1 MRRSEIDSTREA
13 GMPSRFFSV
22 AWLVVLVL
30 FSLPLVSAC
39 GGGGG
44 SDGSSGGSKWQGAV
58 TLIPENA
65 DSVKVWDIAAI
76 VAGDAPAAIPRQLT
90 HEILGSVLIGP
101 DSIETVNS
109 FATARIEFDGGGGG
123 GLFVMEGD
131 FDFNAIKEILSGLP
145 PEKHGG
151 YELYDTGSRSIALL
165 EGEGSVVSGD
175 PDAVK
180 AVLDALDRGSGFLL
194 HGGELRR
201 RQYTDYSGVDPDEYV
216 HMTLN
221 RAGGGFFTKISSG
234 VPGHLTGSWH
244 GWASGWSASAGNGS
258 EVKLR
263 IFFPSQQEKY
273 AKANEDQVKA
283 WFEAELDEGVKLESV
298 EVDGLFI
305 IGTATGNWDD
315 GWIRVL
321 LVAPTRNSDG
331 NPDYPQAVVFLTSII
346 DVTVGS

>member
-1 MRRSEIDSTREA
+1 MRRSEIDSTRDA
-13 GMPSRFFSV
+13 GMPSRFFPI

-39 GGGGG
+39 GGGSSG
-44 SDGSSGGSKWQGAV
+44 GSSGGSKWQGAV
-58 TLIPENA
+58 RLIPENA
-65 DSVKVWDIAAI
+65 DPVAVWDIAAI

-90 HEILGSVLIGP
+90 EETLAIVLNEP
-101 DSIETVNS
+101 NSIEDVNS
-109 FATARIEFDGGGGG
+109 FATGGGVS
-123 GLFVMEGD
+123 VMEGD
-131 FDFNAIKEILSGLP
+131 FDFNSIREILSGSP
-145 PEKHGG
+145 VEKQEGS
-151 YELYDTGSRSIALL
+151 ETYDLGSRSVALL
-165 EGEGSVVSGD
+165 EGEGSVVAGG

-180 AVLDALDRGSGFLL
+180 AVLDALERGSGFLL

-221 RAGGGFFTKISSG
+221 RAGGGFFTKVSGG
-234 VPGHLTGSWH
+234 VPGHLVGSKH

-273 AKANEDQVKA
+273 AKSNEDQVKA

-305 IGTATGNWDD
+305 IGTATAAWDD
-315 GWIRVL
+315 AWSRG
-321 LVAPTRNSDG
+321 PSG
-331 NPDYPQAVVFLTSII
+331 GPY
-346 DVTVGS
+346 

>member
-1 MRRSEIDSTREA
+1 MRRSEVDSTRDA
-13 GMPSRFFSV
+13 WMPSRVFPI
-22 AWLVVLVL
+22 ACLVVLVL

-39 GGGGG
+39 GGS

-58 TLIPENA
+58 TLVPENA
-65 DSVKVWDIAAI
+65 VEVTVWDIAAI
-76 VAGDAPAAIPRQLT
+76 VAGDAPAAIPRDLT
-90 HEILGSVLIGP
+90 DEILGSVLNGP
-101 DSIETVNS
+101 NSIEAVNS
-109 FATARIEFDGGGGG
+109 FATASIDGDEASGN
-123 GLFVMEGD
+123 LSVMEGD
-131 FDFNAIKEILSGLP
+131 FDFNPIREILSGLP

-165 EGEGSVVSGD
+165 EGEGSVVAGD
-175 PDAVK
+175 TDAVK
-180 AVLDALDRGSGFLL
+180 VVLDALDRGSGFLL

-221 RAGGGFFTKISSG
+221 RAGGGFFTKVSGG
-234 VPGHLTGSWH
+234 VPGHLVGSKH

-273 AKANEDQVKA
+273 AKSNEDQVKA

-305 IGTATGNWDD
+305 IGTATAAWDD
-315 GWIRVL
+315 AWSRG
-321 LVAPTRNSDG
+321 PSG
-331 NPDYPQAVVFLTSII
+331 GPY
-346 DVTVGS
+346 

>member
-1 MRRSEIDSTREA
+1 MRRSEIDSTRVA
-13 GMPSRFFSV
+13 GMPSRFFPI
-22 AWLVVLVL
+22 ACLVVLVL

-39 GGGGG
+39 GGGSNGG
-44 SDGSSGGSKWQGAV
+44 SNGGGSGGSKWQGAV
-58 TLIPENA
+58 RLIPEDA
-65 DSVKVWDIAAI
+65 RSVKVWDVAAI
-76 VAGDAPAAIPRQLT
+76 VAGDAPAAIPRELT
-90 HEILGSVLIGP
+90 EETLAIVLNEP
-101 DSIETVNS
+101 NSIEDVNS
-109 FATARIEFDGGGGG
+109 FATGGGVS
-123 GLFVMEGD
+123 VMEGD
-131 FDFNAIKEILSGLP
+131 FDFNSIREILSRLP

-165 EGEGSVVSGD
+165 EGEGSVVAGD
-175 PDAVK
+175 TDSVK
-180 AVLDALDRGSGFLL
+180 VVLEALDRGSGFLL

-221 RAGGGFFTKISSG
+221 RAGGGFFTKVSGG
-234 VPGHLTGSWH
+234 VPGHLVGSKH

-273 AKANEDQVKA
+273 AKSNEDQVKA

-305 IGTATGNWDD
+305 IGTATAAWDD
-315 GWIRVL
+315 AWSRG
-321 LVAPTRNSDG
+321 PSG
-331 NPDYPQAVVFLTSII
+331 GPY
-346 DVTVGS
+346 

>member
-1 MRRSEIDSTREA
+1 MRRSEIDSTRDA
-13 GMPSRFFSV
+13 GMPSRFFPI

-39 GGGGG
+39 GGGSSG
-44 SDGSSGGSKWQGAV
+44 GSSGGSKWQGAV
-58 TLIPENA
+58 RLIPENA
-65 DSVKVWDIAAI
+65 DPVAVWDIAAI

-90 HEILGSVLIGP
+90 EETLAIVLNEP
-101 DSIETVNS
+101 NSIEDVNS
-109 FATARIEFDGGGGG
+109 FATGGGVS
-123 GLFVMEGD
+123 VMEGD
-131 FDFNAIKEILSGLP
+131 FDFNSIREILSGSP
-145 PEKHGG
+145 VEKQEGS
-151 YELYDTGSRSIALL
+151 ETYDLGSRSVALL
-165 EGEGSVVSGD
+165 EGEGSVVAGG

-180 AVLDALDRGSGFLL
+180 AVLDALERGSGFLL

-201 RQYTDYSGVDPDEYV
+201 RQYRDYSGVDPDEYV

-221 RAGGGFFTKISSG
+221 RAGGGFFTKVSGG
-234 VPGHLTGSWH
+234 VPGHLVGSKH

-273 AKANEDQVKA
+273 AKSNEDQVKA

-305 IGTATGNWDD
+305 IGTATAAWDD
-315 GWIRVL
+315 AWSRG
-321 LVAPTRNSDG
+321 PSG
-331 NPDYPQAVVFLTSII
+331 GPY
-346 DVTVGS
+346 